1 MPKCWRPL
9 PRRTATGS
17 SKICPTGF
25 RPLSVIAGSSFHL
38 ANASGIKLSDYVRQA
53 SLDRIGRRRQ
63 SDLVEAD
70 AAAGPRANSEFEQRV
85 RELSRMM
92 PKSGAEGQARKEGLR
107 P

>member
-1 MPKCWRPL
+1 MADLQTERIEVRVTPEEKAELELR
-9 PRRTATGS
+9 
-17 SKICPTGF
+17 
-25 RPLSVIAGSSFHL
+25 

-53 SLDRIGRRRQ
+53 SLDRIGRGRQ

-85 RELSRMM
+85 RELSGTM
-92 PKSGAEGQARKEGLR
+92 PRSGAEGQARKEGLR